1 MRWGWRWG
9 KGVCGVGG
17 SHLHRAT
24 GVCAHAVSTLQ
35 RGGGGSEWDTAP
47 EPHGMG
53 GQRGPHW
60 GHSHGRL
67 SPPWCRGCQA
77 GRALPSNPAR
87 ECVTR
92 GDTTVPVS
100 VCTPHHRAWGTA
112 RGVRSQTALEL
123 SWGGTNLPWVLGD
136 RASPTERR
144 QKCHSAWHSHR
155 WHRTRTQNPV
165 QPRET
170 HICWSHLR
178 RAGWALQ
185 EMGEGVCTHRAV
197 GVCGVGKG
205 KWKKEFQPQRG
216 QECGLARAVPVA
228 LWLTTA
234 PQSQSSHLSALPWDQ
249 GIHG

>member
-47 EPHGMG
+47 EPHGTG

-112 RGVRSQTALEL
+112 RGVRSQTPLEL
-123 SWGGTNLPWVLGD
+123 SWGGQTYLG
-136 RASPTERR
+136 SWGTER
-144 QKCHSAWHSHR
+144 
-155 WHRTRTQNPV
+155 
-165 QPRET
+165 
-170 HICWSHLR
+170 HLR
-178 RAGWALQ
+178 RGDRSVTVPGTATGGTEHGPRTPCSPGKLTFVGAICGGQGGHCKRWERASVPTELWVCVGWEKGNGRKSSSPRGGKNVAWHGLSLWF
-185 EMGEGVCTHRAV
+185 
-197 GVCGVGKG
+197 CG
-205 KWKKEFQPQRG
+205 
-216 QECGLARAVPVA
+216 
-228 LWLTTA
+228 
-234 PQSQSSHLSALPWDQ
+234 
-249 GIHG
+249 